1 MKLIAQK
8 KGTPLRP
15 NSDLNIFVFALFN
28 ENMKPGPT
36 SERNYGLF
44 KPDGTQ
50 AYGLGLAG
58 VSAVGGNSSG
68 GELFDGIF
76 SDAST
81 AFPDHAQNISTVSSS
96 PPSAAGGETSFASTK
111 TFTGYHAADPP
122 SNSWRREGLDKHRL
136 HLAVVEQI
144 VGRDWGFVAVS
155 YTREG
160 EIVFFIVVVS
170 SSSDGGDSCVLS

>member
-36 SERNYGLF
+36 SERNYGLL

-58 VSAVGGNSSG
+58 VSAVGGNSGG

-111 TFTGYHAADPP
+111 TFTGG
-122 SNSWRREGLDKHRL
+122 RRGRSTFEFVEKRRL
-136 HLAVVEQI
+136 WTNIGFIWPLWNKSSAEIGDSLPLATLEK
-144 VGRDWGFVAVS
+144 
-155 YTREG
+155 EK
-160 EIVFFIVVVS
+160 S
-170 SSSDGGDSCVLS
+170 SSSL